1 MVSTLPPLPF
11 SKKIRWALIH
21 TMLKF
26 TLVYASILFL
36 SCWAWKLC
44 IVWSPSIPGTHSD
57 FYLNRTGSSSS
68 SVPVLFSIS
77 QGICT
82 RCSSSCKP
90 LHSSCL
96 FKPISSFRYKI
107 FQHFSRNTYPSSLW
121 FGKIPHFMAP
131 LAGDAVLF
139 HQGYSFTNRRL
150 FLSTLWDFWQL
161 MAPSCVPLQALSSP
175 KRQCPTPENI
185 PHSWRQ
191 PTSSEGSAEGR
202 RLLPWLPSLSLGHP
216 QKIFLAPV
224 LLIT

>member
-21 TMLKF
+21 TVLKF

-44 IVWSPSIPGTHSD
+44 IVWSPSTPGTHSD
-57 FYLNRTGSSSS
+57 FYLNHMGSFSS
-68 SVPVLFSIS
+68 SVPMLLSTS

-82 RCSSSCKP
+82 RCSSPCKP

-96 FKPISSFRYKI
+96 LKPISSFRYKI

-121 FGKIPHFMAP
+121 FGKISHSMAP

-139 HQGYSFTNRRL
+139 TRVTPSPTEGSFL
-150 FLSTLWDFWQL
+150 PHSGIFGSWWLPAVFHSKLCPHLKDS
-161 MAPSCVPLQALSSP
+161 APLQRIYP
-175 KRQCPTPENI
+175 I
-185 PHSWRQ
+185 PGDSLHPVRGQ
-191 PTSSEGSAEGR
+191 QRAGGCYPGC
-202 RLLPWLPSLSLGHP
+202 LPSDW
-216 QKIFLAPV
+216 AV
-224 LLIT
+224 LRRSS